1 MKTTVFITMMAAGLA
16 LTACN
21 NDNEPAPSEVAAVIT
36 TNLGNHIQTRMAD
49 AQWAPGD
56 AIGIFSL
63 SDEMDGVTID
73 GIAQSNMAVNLKYT
87 RTTAGGWDG
96 GATAFRFKNP
106 KAPTVDF
113 KAYYPHT
120 ESAKIFGGKTGEI
133 DGTISVDAT
142 DQSAAGQ
149 TKFDFLYADKDK
161 DKDSNT
167 PSGNK
172 NNPNIRFQFTHSM
185 SKVIIVLQPDGTS
198 VRELGEMKPLL
209 RGLKAKGTFSLENG
223 VVAVSDGD
231 AVDLSLKNQIEAN
244 TLNKQSFVAI
254 VPPQTASDD
263 VYLTI
268 ESGDDTYLSAKIL
281 KSQELLAGHCYTV
294 TITVKKVELVV
305 ESSDITNWIET
316 NGGKGD
322 AILQ

>member
-49 AQWAPGD
+49 AQWAPDD

-63 SDEMDGVTID
+63 SDEMADVTID

-96 GATAFRFKNP
+96 GVTAFRFKNP

-120 ESAKIFGGKTGEI
+120 ESNLISDGTIGEI

-142 DQSAAGQ
+142 DQSADGQ

-161 DKDSNT
+161 DSNT

-172 NNPNIRFQFTHSM
+172 DNPNIRFQFTHSM
-185 SKVIIVLQPDGTS
+185 SKVVIVLQPDGTS

-209 RGLKAKGTFSLENG
+209 RGLKANGTFSLENG
-223 VVAVSDGD
+223 VVAVSGD
-231 AVDLSLKNQIEAN
+231 AVNLSLKNQIEAN

-268 ESGDDTYLSAKIL
+268 ESGSDTYLSAKIL

-305 ESSDITNWIET
+305 ESSEITDWDPAD
-316 NGGKGD
+316 GGKGD

>member
-49 AQWAPGD
+49 AQWAPND

-73 GIAQSNMAVNLKYT
+73 GKAQSNMAVNLKYT
-87 RTTAGGWDG
+87 RTTSGGWDG

-106 KAPTVDF
+106 KAPTVNF

-120 ESAKIFGGKTGEI
+120 ESNLISDGKIGEI
-133 DGTISVDAT
+133 DGAISVDAT
-142 DQSAAGQ
+142 DQSADGQ
-149 TKFDFLYADKDK
+149 TRFDFLYADKNK
-161 DKDSNT
+161 EGGT
-167 PSGNK
+167 PSGDK
-172 NNPNIRFQFTHSM
+172 DNPRVNFQFTHSM
-185 SKVIIVLQPDGTS
+185 AKVVIVLQPDKTS
-198 VRELGEMKPLL
+198 VPTLGEMKPLL
-209 RGLKAKGTFSLENG
+209 RGLKANGTFSLADG
-223 VVAVSDGD
+223 VVAVSNGD
-231 AVDLSLKNQIEAN
+231 AVDLSLKNQTE
-244 TLNKQSFVAI
+244 TDTEKQQSFVAI

-305 ESSDITNWIET
+305 ESSDITNWEAAD
-316 NGGKGD
+316 GGKGD

>member
-1 MKTTVFITMMAAGLA
+1 MKTTVFITMMAVGLA

-49 AQWAPGD
+49 NQWATDD

-87 RTTAGGWDG
+87 RTTADGWDG

-106 KAPTVDF
+106 KAPTVNF

-120 ESAKIFGGKTGEI
+120 ESNLISSGAIGEI

-149 TKFDFLYADKDK
+149 TKFDFLYADKDEAGG
-161 DKDSNT
+161 T

-172 NNPNIRFQFTHSM
+172 DNPNIRFQFTHSM
-185 SKVIIVLQPDGTS
+185 SKVVIVLQPDGTS

-209 RGLKAKGTFSLENG
+209 RGLKANGTFSLANG
-223 VVAVSDGD
+223 VVAVSGD
-231 AVDLSLKNQIEAN
+231 VVNLSLKNQIEAN

-268 ESGDDTYLSAKIL
+268 ESGSDTYLSAKIL

-305 ESSDITNWIET
+305 ESSEITNWEAAD
-316 NGGKGD
+316 GGKGD

>member
-16 LTACN
+16 LSACN

-49 AQWAPGD
+49 NQWATDD

-73 GIAQSNMAVNLKYT
+73 GIAQSNMAVNLMYT

-106 KAPTVDF
+106 KAPTVNF

-120 ESAKIFGGKTGEI
+120 ESNQIIAGTNGEI

-142 DQSAAGQ
+142 DQSADGQ
-149 TKFDFLYADKDK
+149 SRFDFLFADKNKEGSAPSGDK
-161 DKDSNT
+161 D
-167 PSGNK
+167 
-172 NNPNIRFQFTHSM
+172 NPRVNFQFTHSM
-185 SKVIIVLQPDGTS
+185 SKVVIVLQPDKTS
-198 VRELGEMKPLL
+198 VPTLGEMKPLL
-209 RGLKAKGTFSLENG
+209 RGLKANGTFSLENG
-223 VVAVSDGD
+223 VVTVSGD
-231 AVDLSLKNQIEAN
+231 AADLSLENQTEIDTEN
-244 TLNKQSFVAI
+244 QQSFVAI
-254 VPPQTASDD
+254 VPPQTTSKP
-263 VYLTI
+263 VFLTI
-268 ESGDDTYLSAKIL
+268 KSGSDSYLSADIL
-281 KSQELLAGHCYTV
+281 INQELKAGHCYTV

-305 ESSDITNWIET
+305 ESSEITDWIDKD
-316 NGGKGD
+316 GGKGD

>member
-16 LTACN
+16 LSACN

-63 SDEMDGVTID
+63 SDEMAGVTID

-87 RTTAGGWDG
+87 RTTADGWDG

-120 ESAKIFGGKTGEI
+120 ESNLISGGTIGEI

-149 TKFDFLYADKDK
+149 TKFDFLYADKDN
-161 DKDSNT
+161 DSNT
-167 PSGNK
+167 PSGDK
-172 NNPNIRFQFTHSM
+172 DNPRVNFQFTHSM
-185 SKVIIVLQPDGTS
+185 AKVVIVLQPDKTS
-198 VRELGEMKPLL
+198 VPTLGEMKPLL

-231 AVDLSLKNQIEAN
+231 AVDLSLKNQTEAD
-244 TLNKQSFVAI
+244 TEKQQSFVAI

-305 ESSDITNWIET
+305 ESSDITDWIDKD
-316 NGGKGD
+316 GGKGD

>member
-16 LTACN
+16 LSACN

-87 RTTAGGWDG
+87 RTVSDGWDG
-96 GATAFRFKNP
+96 GVTAFRFKNP
-106 KAPTVDF
+106 KAPTVNF

-120 ESAKIFGGKTGEI
+120 ESDKIFDGTNGEI

-142 DQSAAGQ
+142 DQSADGQ
-149 TKFDFLYADKDK
+149 TKFDFLYADKDEVGA
-161 DKDSNT
+161 S

-172 NNPNIRFQFTHSM
+172 DNPNIRFQFTHSM
-185 SKVIIVLQPDGTS
+185 SKVVIVLQPDGTS

-209 RGLKAKGTFSLENG
+209 RGLKANGTFSLANG
-223 VVAVSDGD
+223 VVAVSGD
-231 AVDLSLKNQIEAN
+231 VVNLSLKNQIEAN

-263 VYLTI
+263 VFLTI

-281 KSQELLAGHCYTV
+281 GNKPMLAGHCYTV

-305 ESSDITNWIET
+305 ESSEITDWDPAD
-316 NGGKGD
+316 GGKGD

>member
-73 GIAQSNMAVNLKYT
+73 GIALSNMAVNLKYT
-87 RTTAGGWDG
+87 RTTSGGWDG

-120 ESAKIFGGKTGEI
+120 ESAKISGGKTGEI
-133 DGTISVDAT
+133 DGAISVDAT
-142 DQSAAGQ
+142 DQSADGQ
-149 TKFDFLYADKDK
+149 TRFDFLYADKNK
-161 DKDSNT
+161 EGGT
-167 PSGNK
+167 PSGDK
-172 NNPNIRFQFTHSM
+172 DNPRVNFQFTHSM
-185 SKVIIVLQPDGTS
+185 SKVVIVLQPDKTS
-198 VRELGEMKPLL
+198 VPTLGEMKPLL
-209 RGLKAKGTFSLENG
+209 RGLKANGTFSLADG
-223 VVAVSDGD
+223 VVAVSNGD
-231 AVDLSLKNQIEAN
+231 AVDLSLKNQTE
-244 TLNKQSFVAI
+244 TDTEKQQSFVAI

-305 ESSDITNWIET
+305 ESSDITNWDPAD
-316 NGGKGD
+316 GGTGD

>member
-16 LTACN
+16 LSACN

-49 AQWAPGD
+49 AQWATND

-63 SDEMDGVTID
+63 SDEMADVTID
-73 GIAQSNMAVNLKYT
+73 GIAQSNMAVNLMYT
-87 RTTAGGWDG
+87 RTAAGGWDG

-106 KAPTVDF
+106 KAPTVNF

-120 ESAKIFGGKTGEI
+120 ESNQIIAGTNGEI
-133 DGTISVDAT
+133 DGTILVDAT

-161 DKDSNT
+161 AGGT

-172 NNPNIRFQFTHSM
+172 DNPRVNFQFTHSM
-185 SKVIIVLQPDGTS
+185 SKVVIVLQPDNTS
-198 VRELGEMKPLL
+198 VPTLGEMKPLL
-209 RGLKAKGTFSLENG
+209 RGLKANGTFSLENG
-223 VVAVSDGD
+223 VVTVSGD
-231 AVDLSLKNQIEAN
+231 AADLSLENQTEIDTEN
-244 TLNKQSFVAI
+244 QQSFVAI
-254 VPPQTASDD
+254 VPPQTTSKPIF
-263 VYLTI
+263 LTI
-268 ESGDDTYLSAKIL
+268 KSGSDSYLSADIL
-281 KSQELLAGHCYTV
+281 INQELKAGHCYTV

-305 ESSDITNWIET
+305 ESSDITDWIET

>member
-16 LTACN
+16 LSACN

-49 AQWAPGD
+49 AQWAPDD

-63 SDEMDGVTID
+63 SDEMAGVTID

-87 RTTAGGWDG
+87 RTAAGGWDG

-120 ESAKIFGGKTGEI
+120 ESNQISSGTNGEI

-142 DQSAAGQ
+142 DQSAVGQ
-149 TKFDFLYADKDK
+149 TKFDFLFADTNKEGGA
-161 DKDSNT
+161 

-172 NNPNIRFQFTHSM
+172 DNPNINFQFTHSM
-185 SKVIIVLQPDGTS
+185 SKVVIVLQPDGTS
-198 VRELGEMKPLL
+198 VPTLGEMKPLL
-209 RGLKAKGTFSLENG
+209 RGLKANGTFSLEDG
-223 VVAVSDGD
+223 VVTVSGD
-231 AVDLSLKNQIEAN
+231 AVDLSLENQTEID
-244 TLNKQSFVAI
+244 TPNKQSFVAI
-254 VPPQTASDD
+254 VPPQTASED
-263 VYLTI
+263 VFLTI
-268 ESGDDTYLSAKIL
+268 ESGDDKYLSAKIL
-281 KSQELLAGHCYTV
+281 KNEELKAGHCYTV
-294 TITVKKVELVV
+294 IITVKKVELVV
-305 ESSDITNWIET
+305 ESSDITDWIDKD
-316 NGGKGD
+316 GGKGD

>member
-16 LTACN
+16 LSACN

-96 GATAFRFKNP
+96 GVTAFRFKNP

-120 ESAKIFGGKTGEI
+120 ESNQISSGTTGEI

-142 DQSAAGQ
+142 DQSADGQ
-149 TKFDFLYADKDK
+149 TKFDFLYADKDEAGG
-161 DKDSNT
+161 T

-172 NNPNIRFQFTHSM
+172 DNPNIRFQFTHSM
-185 SKVIIVLQPDGTS
+185 SKVVIVLQPDGTS
-198 VRELGEMKPLL
+198 VPTLGEMKPLL
-209 RGLKAKGTFSLENG
+209 RGLKANGTFSLENG
-223 VVAVSDGD
+223 VVTVSGD
-231 AVDLSLKNQIEAN
+231 AADLSLENQTETTN
-244 TLNKQSFVAI
+244 TDAKQSFVAI
-254 VPPQTASDD
+254 VPPQTASKD
-263 VYLTI
+263 VFLTI
-268 ESGDDTYLSAKIL
+268 KSGDDTYLSAKIL
-281 KSQELLAGHCYTV
+281 GNKELLAGHCYTV

-305 ESSDITNWIET
+305 ESSEITDWDPAD
-316 NGGKGD
+316 GGKGD

>member
-16 LTACN
+16 LSACN

-96 GATAFRFKNP
+96 GVTAFRFKNP

-120 ESAKIFGGKTGEI
+120 ESNQISSGTTGEI
-133 DGTISVDAT
+133 DGTILVDAT
-142 DQSAAGQ
+142 DQSADGQ
-149 TKFDFLYADKDK
+149 SRFDFLFADKNKEGSAPSGDK
-161 DKDSNT
+161 D
-167 PSGNK
+167 
-172 NNPNIRFQFTHSM
+172 NPRVNFQFTHSM
-185 SKVIIVLQPDGTS
+185 SKVVIVLQPDGTS

-209 RGLKAKGTFSLENG
+209 RGLKANGTFSLDDG
-223 VVAVSDGD
+223 VVTVSGEP
-231 AVDLSLKNQIEAN
+231 VDLSLENQTETTN
-244 TLNKQSFVAI
+244 TDTKQSFVAI
-254 VPPQTASDD
+254 VPPQTASKP
-263 VYLTI
+263 VFLTI
-268 ESGDDTYLSAKIL
+268 KSGSDSYLSADIL
-281 KSQELLAGHCYTV
+281 INQELKAGHCYTV

-305 ESSDITNWIET
+305 ESSDITNWIPEE
-316 NGGKGD
+316 GGDGD

>member
-16 LTACN
+16 LSACN

-49 AQWAPGD
+49 AQWATDD

-96 GATAFRFKNP
+96 GVTAFRFKNP

-120 ESAKIFGGKTGEI
+120 ESNLISDGTIGEI

-142 DQSAAGQ
+142 DQSADGQ
-149 TKFDFLYADKDK
+149 TKFDFLYADK

-185 SKVIIVLQPDGTS
+185 SKVVIVLQPDGTS

-209 RGLKAKGTFSLENG
+209 RGLKAKGTFSLADG
-223 VVAVSDGD
+223 VVAVSGD
-231 AVDLSLKNQIEAN
+231 AVDLSLENQTETEAN

-268 ESGDDTYLSAKIL
+268 ESESDTYLSAKIL
-281 KSQELLAGHCYTV
+281 GNKELLAGHCYTV

-305 ESSDITNWIET
+305 ESSEITDWIDKD
-316 NGGKGD
+316 GGKGD

>member
-16 LTACN
+16 LSACN

-49 AQWAPGD
+49 AQWATDD

-87 RTTAGGWDG
+87 RTASGGWDG

-120 ESAKIFGGKTGEI
+120 ESSQISSGTTGEI
-133 DGTISVDAT
+133 DGTILVDAT
-142 DQSAAGQ
+142 DQSADGQ
-149 TKFDFLYADKDK
+149 SRFDFLFADKNKEGSAPSGDK
-161 DKDSNT
+161 D
-167 PSGNK
+167 
-172 NNPNIRFQFTHSM
+172 NPRVNFQFTHSM
-185 SKVIIVLQPDGTS
+185 SKVVIVLQPDGTS

-209 RGLKAKGTFSLENG
+209 RGLKAKGTFSLADG
-223 VVAVSDGD
+223 VVTVSGN
-231 AVDLSLKNQIEAN
+231 AADLSLENQTETKEN
-244 TLNKQSFVAI
+244 TKNKQSFVAI

-281 KSQELLAGHCYTV
+281 GNKPLLAGHCYTV

-305 ESSDITNWIET
+305 ESSEITDWDPAD
-316 NGGKGD
+316 GGKGD

>member
-87 RTTAGGWDG
+87 RTVSDEWDG

-120 ESAKIFGGKTGEI
+120 ESNLISSGTIGEI

-149 TKFDFLYADKDK
+149 TKFDFLYADKDN
-161 DKDSNT
+161 DSNT
-167 PSGNK
+167 PSGDK
-172 NNPNIRFQFTHSM
+172 DNPRVNFQFTHSM
-185 SKVIIVLQPDGTS
+185 SKVIIVLQPDKTS
-198 VRELGEMKPLL
+198 VPTLGEMKPLL

-223 VVAVSDGD
+223 VVTVSNDD
-231 AVDLSLKNQIEAN
+231 AVDLSLENQTETEAN

-305 ESSDITNWIET
+305 ESSDITDWDPAD
-316 NGGKGD
+316 GGTGD

>member
-16 LTACN
+16 LSACN

-87 RTTAGGWDG
+87 RTVSDGWDG
-96 GATAFRFKNP
+96 GVTAFRFKNP
-106 KAPTVDF
+106 KAPTVNF

-120 ESAKIFGGKTGEI
+120 ESNLISDGTIGEI
-133 DGTISVDAT
+133 DGTILVDAT
-142 DQSAAGQ
+142 DQSADGQ
-149 TKFDFLYADKDK
+149 SRFDFLFADKNKEGSAPSGDK
-161 DKDSNT
+161 D
-167 PSGNK
+167 
-172 NNPNIRFQFTHSM
+172 NPRVNFQFTHSM
-185 SKVIIVLQPDGTS
+185 SKVVIVLQPDKTS
-198 VRELGEMKPLL
+198 VPTLGEMKPLL
-209 RGLKAKGTFSLENG
+209 RGLKANGTFSLENG
-223 VVAVSDGD
+223 VVTVSGD
-231 AVDLSLKNQIEAN
+231 AADLSLENQTETTN
-244 TLNKQSFVAI
+244 TKAKQSFVAI

-263 VYLTI
+263 VFLTI

-281 KSQELLAGHCYTV
+281 GNKPLLAGHCYTV

-305 ESSDITNWIET
+305 ESSEITDWDPAD
-316 NGGKGD
+316 GGKGD

>member
-16 LTACN
+16 LSACN

-49 AQWAPGD
+49 AQWATDD

-87 RTTAGGWDG
+87 RTASGGWDG

-120 ESAKIFGGKTGEI
+120 ESSQISSGTTGEI
-133 DGTISVDAT
+133 DGTILVDAT
-142 DQSAAGQ
+142 DQSADGQ
-149 TKFDFLYADKDK
+149 SRFDFLFADKNKEGSAPSGDK
-161 DKDSNT
+161 D
-167 PSGNK
+167 
-172 NNPNIRFQFTHSM
+172 NPRVNFQFTHSM
-185 SKVIIVLQPDGTS
+185 SKVVIVLQPDGTS

-209 RGLKAKGTFSLENG
+209 RGLKANGTFSLDDG
-223 VVAVSDGD
+223 VVTVSGEP
-231 AVDLSLKNQIEAN
+231 VDLSLENQTETTN
-244 TLNKQSFVAI
+244 TDTKQSFVAI
-254 VPPQTASDD
+254 VPPQTASKP
-263 VYLTI
+263 VFLTI
-268 ESGDDTYLSAKIL
+268 KSGSDSYLSADIL
-281 KSQELLAGHCYTV
+281 INQELKAGHCYTV

-305 ESSDITNWIET
+305 ESSDITNWIPEE
-316 NGGKGD
+316 GGDGD

>member
-49 AQWAPGD
+49 NQWATDD

-87 RTTAGGWDG
+87 RTAAGGWDG

-106 KAPTVDF
+106 KAPTVNF

-120 ESAKIFGGKTGEI
+120 ESNQIFDGTTGEI

-149 TKFDFLYADKDK
+149 TKFDFLYADKDEAGG
-161 DKDSNT
+161 T

-172 NNPNIRFQFTHSM
+172 DNPNIRFQFTHSM
-185 SKVIIVLQPDGTS
+185 SKVVIVLQPDGTS

-223 VVAVSDGD
+223 VVTVSGD
-231 AVDLSLKNQIEAN
+231 AVNLSLKNQIEAN

-281 KSQELLAGHCYTV
+281 GNKELLAGHCYTV

-305 ESSDITNWIET
+305 ESSEITDWDPAD
-316 NGGKGD
+316 GGKGD

>member
-16 LTACN
+16 LSACN

-49 AQWAPGD
+49 AQWATDD

-87 RTTAGGWDG
+87 RTASGGWDG

-106 KAPTVDF
+106 KAPTVNF

-120 ESAKIFGGKTGEI
+120 ESNLISGGTIGEI
-133 DGTISVDAT
+133 DGIISVDAT

-161 DKDSNT
+161 TSGT

-172 NNPNIRFQFTHSM
+172 DNPKVNFQFTHSM
-185 SKVIIVLQPDGTS
+185 SKVVIVLQPDGTS

-209 RGLKAKGTFSLENG
+209 RGLKANGTFSLADG
-223 VVAVSDGD
+223 VVTVSGD
-231 AVDLSLKNQIEAN
+231 AADLSLENQTE
-244 TLNKQSFVAI
+244 TTNKDAQQSFVAI
-254 VPPQTASDD
+254 VPPQTASKD
-263 VYLTI
+263 VFLTI
-268 ESGDDTYLSAKIL
+268 KSGDDTYLSAKIL
-281 KSQELLAGHCYTV
+281 GNKELLAGHCYTV

-305 ESSDITNWIET
+305 ESSEITDWDPAD
-316 NGGKGD
+316 GGKGD

>member
-16 LTACN
+16 LSACN

-73 GIAQSNMAVNLKYT
+73 GIAQSNMAVNLMYT
-87 RTTAGGWDG
+87 RTASGGWDG

-106 KAPTVDF
+106 KAPTVNF

-120 ESAKIFGGKTGEI
+120 ESNLISSGAIGEI

-142 DQSAAGQ
+142 DQSADGQ
-149 TKFDFLYADKDK
+149 SRFDFLFADKNKEGSAPSGDK
-161 DKDSNT
+161 D
-167 PSGNK
+167 
-172 NNPNIRFQFTHSM
+172 NPRVNFQFTHSM
-185 SKVIIVLQPDGTS
+185 SKVVIVLQPDKTS
-198 VRELGEMKPLL
+198 VPTLGEMKPLL
-209 RGLKAKGTFSLENG
+209 RGLKANGTFSLENG
-223 VVAVSDGD
+223 VVAVSGD
-231 AVDLSLKNQIEAN
+231 AVDLSLENQTE
-244 TLNKQSFVAI
+244 TTNKDAQQSFVAI
-254 VPPQTASDD
+254 VPPQTASEN
-263 VYLTI
+263 VFLTI
-268 ESGDDTYLSAKIL
+268 KSGDDTYLSAKIL

-305 ESSDITNWIET
+305 ESSEITDWIDKD
-316 NGGKGD
+316 GGKGD

>member
-16 LTACN
+16 LSACN

-49 AQWAPGD
+49 AQWATND

-87 RTTAGGWDG
+87 RTAAGGWDG

-106 KAPTVDF
+106 KAPTVNF

-120 ESAKIFGGKTGEI
+120 ESNQIIAGTNGEI
-133 DGTISVDAT
+133 DGTILVDAT
-142 DQSAAGQ
+142 DQSADGQ
-149 TKFDFLYADKDK
+149 SRFDFLFADKNKEGSAPSGDK
-161 DKDSNT
+161 D
-167 PSGNK
+167 
-172 NNPNIRFQFTHSM
+172 NPRVNFQFTHSM
-185 SKVIIVLQPDGTS
+185 SKVVIVLQPDKTS
-198 VRELGEMKPLL
+198 VPTLGEMRPLL
-209 RGLKAKGTFSLENG
+209 RGLKANGTFSLADG
-223 VVAVSDGD
+223 VVAVSGD
-231 AVDLSLKNQIEAN
+231 AVDLSLENQTE
-244 TLNKQSFVAI
+244 TTNKDAQQSFVAI
-254 VPPQTASDD
+254 VPPQTASEN
-263 VYLTI
+263 VFLTI
-268 ESGDDTYLSAKIL
+268 KSGDDTYLSAKIL

-305 ESSDITNWIET
+305 ESSEITDWIDKD
-316 NGGKGD
+316 GGKGD

>member
-16 LTACN
+16 LSACN

-49 AQWAPGD
+49 NQWATGD

-73 GIAQSNMAVNLKYT
+73 GIAQSNMAVNLMYT

-96 GATAFRFKNP
+96 GVTAFRFKNP

-120 ESAKIFGGKTGEI
+120 ESNQISSGTTGEI

-142 DQSAAGQ
+142 DQSADGQ
-149 TKFDFLYADKDK
+149 TKFDFLYADKDEAGG
-161 DKDSNT
+161 T

-172 NNPNIRFQFTHSM
+172 DNPNIRFQFTHSM
-185 SKVIIVLQPDGTS
+185 SKVVIVLQPDGTS
-198 VRELGEMKPLL
+198 VRELGEMNPLL
-209 RGLKAKGTFSLENG
+209 RGLKANGTFSLENG
-223 VVAVSDGD
+223 VVTVSGD
-231 AVDLSLKNQIEAN
+231 AVNLSLKNQIEAN

-254 VPPQTASDD
+254 VPPQTASED

-268 ESGDDTYLSAKIL
+268 ESGSDTYLSAKIL
-281 KSQELLAGHCYTV
+281 GNKELLAGHCYTV

-305 ESSDITNWIET
+305 ESSEITDWIDKD
-316 NGGKGD
+316 GGKGD

>member
-16 LTACN
+16 LSACN

-49 AQWAPGD
+49 NQWATDD

-87 RTTAGGWDG
+87 RTAAGGWDG

-106 KAPTVDF
+106 KAPTVNF

-120 ESAKIFGGKTGEI
+120 ESNQIFDGTTGEI

-149 TKFDFLYADKDK
+149 TKFDFLYADKDEAGG
-161 DKDSNT
+161 T

-172 NNPNIRFQFTHSM
+172 DNPNIRFQFTHSM
-185 SKVIIVLQPDGTS
+185 SKVVIVLQPDGTS

-223 VVAVSDGD
+223 VVTVSGD
-231 AVDLSLKNQIEAN
+231 AVNLSLKNQIEAN

-281 KSQELLAGHCYTV
+281 GKKPLLAGHCYTV

-305 ESSDITNWIET
+305 ESSEITDWDPAD
-316 NGGKGD
+316 GGKGD

>member
-63 SDEMDGVTID
+63 SDEMAGVTID

-87 RTTAGGWDG
+87 RTTADGWDG

-120 ESAKIFGGKTGEI
+120 ESNLISDGKTGEI

-142 DQSAAGQ
+142 DQSADGQ

-161 DKDSNT
+161 TSGT

-172 NNPNIRFQFTHSM
+172 DNPKVNFQFTHSM
-185 SKVIIVLQPDGTS
+185 SKVVIVLQPDGTS

-223 VVAVSDGD
+223 VVTVSGD
-231 AVDLSLKNQIEAN
+231 AADLSLKNQIEAN

-305 ESSDITNWIET
+305 ESSEITDWIET

>member
-16 LTACN
+16 LSACN

-49 AQWAPGD
+49 AQWAPDD

-87 RTTAGGWDG
+87 RTASGGWDG

-106 KAPTVDF
+106 KAPTVNF

-120 ESAKIFGGKTGEI
+120 ESSQISSGTTGEI

-142 DQSAAGQ
+142 DQSADGQ
-149 TKFDFLYADKDK
+149 TKFDFLYADKDEAGG
-161 DKDSNT
+161 T

-172 NNPNIRFQFTHSM
+172 DNPNIRFQFTHSM
-185 SKVIIVLQPDGTS
+185 SKVVIVLQPDGTS
-198 VRELGEMKPLL
+198 VPTLGEMKPLL
-209 RGLKAKGTFSLENG
+209 RGLKANGTFSLENG
-223 VVAVSDGD
+223 VVAVSGD
-231 AVDLSLKNQIEAN
+231 AVNLSLKNQIEAN

-281 KSQELLAGHCYTV
+281 GNKELLAGHCYTV

-305 ESSDITNWIET
+305 ESSEITDWDPAD
-316 NGGKGD
+316 GGTGD

>member
-16 LTACN
+16 LSACN

-87 RTTAGGWDG
+87 RTTADGWDG

-106 KAPTVDF
+106 KAPTVNF

-120 ESAKIFGGKTGEI
+120 ESNQIFDGTTGEI
-133 DGTISVDAT
+133 DGTILVDAT
-142 DQSAAGQ
+142 DQSADGQ
-149 TKFDFLYADKDK
+149 SRFDFLFADKNKEGSAPSGDK
-161 DKDSNT
+161 D
-167 PSGNK
+167 
-172 NNPNIRFQFTHSM
+172 NPRVNFQFTHSM
-185 SKVIIVLQPDGTS
+185 SKVVIVLQPDGTS
-198 VRELGEMKPLL
+198 VRELGDMKPLL
-209 RGLKAKGTFSLENG
+209 RGLKANGTFSLADG
-223 VVAVSDGD
+223 MVTVSGD
-231 AVDLSLKNQIEAN
+231 AVNLSLKNQIEAN

-254 VPPQTASDD
+254 VPPQTASND

-281 KSQELLAGHCYTV
+281 GNKELLAGHCYTV

-305 ESSDITNWIET
+305 ESSEITDWDPAD
-316 NGGKGD
+316 GGTGD

>member
-16 LTACN
+16 LSACN

-49 AQWAPGD
+49 AQWATND

-63 SDEMDGVTID
+63 ADEMAGVTID
-73 GIAQSNMAVNLKYT
+73 GIAQSNMAVNLEYT
-87 RTTAGGWDG
+87 RTAAGGWDG

-106 KAPTVDF
+106 KAPTVNF

-120 ESAKIFGGKTGEI
+120 ESNLIYGGTIGEI

-149 TKFDFLYADKDK
+149 TKFDFLYADKDEAGAP
-161 DKDSNT
+161 

-172 NNPNIRFQFTHSM
+172 DNPNIRFQFTHSM
-185 SKVIIVLQPDGTS
+185 SKVVIVLQPDKTS
-198 VRELGEMKPLL
+198 VPTLGEMKPLL
-209 RGLKAKGTFSLENG
+209 RGLKANGTFSLADG
-223 VVAVSDGD
+223 VVTVSGEP
-231 AVDLSLKNQIEAN
+231 VDLSLENQTETTN
-244 TLNKQSFVAI
+244 TDAKQSFVAI
-254 VPPQTASDD
+254 VPPQTASED

-281 KSQELLAGHCYTV
+281 INEELLAGHCYTV

-305 ESSDITNWIET
+305 ESSEITDWEPED
-316 NGGKGD
+316 GGEGD

>member
-49 AQWAPGD
+49 NQWATDD

-63 SDEMDGVTID
+63 SDEMNGVTID

-106 KAPTVDF
+106 KAPTVNF

-120 ESAKIFGGKTGEI
+120 ESNLISAGKTGEI

-142 DQSAAGQ
+142 DQSADGQ
-149 TKFDFLYADKDK
+149 TRFDFLYADKNK
-161 DKDSNT
+161 EGGT
-167 PSGNK
+167 PSGDK
-172 NNPNIRFQFTHSM
+172 DNPRVNFQFTHSM
-185 SKVIIVLQPDGTS
+185 AKVIIKLQPDGTS
-198 VRELGEMKPLL
+198 VPTLGEMKPLL
-209 RGLKAKGTFSLENG
+209 RGLKAKGTFSLADG
-223 VVAVSDGD
+223 VVAVSNGD
-231 AVDLSLKNQIEAN
+231 AVDLSLKNQTE
-244 TLNKQSFVAI
+244 TDTEKQQSFVAI

-305 ESSDITNWIET
+305 ESSDITNWEAAD
-316 NGGKGD
+316 GGKGD

>member
-16 LTACN
+16 LSACN

-49 AQWAPGD
+49 AQWAPDD

-63 SDEMDGVTID
+63 SDEMADVTID

-87 RTTAGGWDG
+87 RTASGGWDG

-106 KAPTVDF
+106 KAPTVNF

-120 ESAKIFGGKTGEI
+120 ESSLISGGTIGEI

-161 DKDSNT
+161 AGSA

-172 NNPNIRFQFTHSM
+172 DNPNINFQFTHSM
-185 SKVIIVLQPDGTS
+185 SKVVIVLQPDGTS

-209 RGLKAKGTFSLENG
+209 RGLKAKGIFSLENG
-223 VVAVSDGD
+223 VVAVSGD
-231 AVDLSLKNQIEAN
+231 VVDLSLENQTDPNPEN
-244 TLNKQSFVAI
+244 QQSFVAI

-305 ESSDITNWIET
+305 ESSEITDWEPE
-316 NGGKGD
+316 NGGEGD

>member
-16 LTACN
+16 LSACN

-49 AQWAPGD
+49 AQWATDD

-63 SDEMDGVTID
+63 SDEMADVTID

-96 GATAFRFKNP
+96 GVTAFRFKNP

-120 ESAKIFGGKTGEI
+120 ESNLISDGKIGEI

-142 DQSAAGQ
+142 NQSAAGQ
-149 TKFDFLYADKDK
+149 TKFDFLYADK

-185 SKVIIVLQPDGTS
+185 SKVVIVLQPDKTS
-198 VRELGEMKPLL
+198 VPTLGEMKPLL

-223 VVAVSDGD
+223 VVAVSDDD
-231 AVDLSLKNQIEAN
+231 AVDLSLENQTE
-244 TLNKQSFVAI
+244 TTNKDAQQSFVAI
-254 VPPQTASDD
+254 VPPQTASEN
-263 VYLTI
+263 VFLTI

-281 KSQELLAGHCYTV
+281 KTKELKAGYCYTV

-305 ESSDITNWIET
+305 ESSEITDWIAAE
-316 NGGKGD
+316 GGKED

>member
-73 GIAQSNMAVNLKYT
+73 GIEQSNMAVNLKYT

-120 ESAKIFGGKTGEI
+120 ESNLISDGTIGEI

-142 DQSAAGQ
+142 NQSADGQ
-149 TKFDFLYADKDK
+149 TKFDFLYADKDEVGAP
-161 DKDSNT
+161 

-172 NNPNIRFQFTHSM
+172 DNPNIRFQFTHSM
-185 SKVIIVLQPDGTS
+185 SKVVIVLQPDGTS

-209 RGLKAKGTFSLENG
+209 RGLKANGTFSLANG
-223 VVAVSDGD
+223 VVAVSGD
-231 AVDLSLKNQIEAN
+231 VVNLSLKNQIEAN

-305 ESSDITNWIET
+305 ESSDITDWDPAD
-316 NGGKGD
+316 GGTGD